1 MRCAATW
8 RYENVALSP
17 PEIEMNAAAP
27 ESRPE
32 PITELPLPPAHA
44 ETPPARLL
52 FRLVNDRTVVGR
64 SYATSPLRILTPR
77 NHGHAA
83 WAYTSTLG
91 GGLVDGDRVR
101 LDVGVGEGA
110 AAVLATQGETRVY
123 RSPRGCRSELF
134 VEVEKDALL
143 AVLPDPTVCFAGA
156 RYHQRTEIA
165 LAPGAALVCVDVFLS
180 GRSARGERWA
190 FERYASELTLRLGDR
205 VILAEK
211 VLLDPEHGP
220 IAERF
225 GRFEVFATVL
235 IAGDRL
241 RFYRDALCQKLDIL
255 PAPARERLVE
265 SANPLGEHALLV
277 RMAAVS
283 VEDVLRSIRTHLS
296 FLPALL
302 GDDPWMRRN

>member
-1 MRCAATW
+1 MYA
-8 RYENVALSP
+8 
-17 PEIEMNAAAP
+17 
-27 ESRPE
+27 ESRP
-32 PITELPLPPAHA
+32 AQ
-44 ETPPARLL
+44 LL
-52 FRLVNDRTVVGR
+52 YQLVNDRTVVGR
-64 SYATSPLRILTPR
+64 CYATSPLRILTPR

-91 GGLVDGDRVR
+91 GGLVDGDRIR
-101 LDVGVGEGA
+101 LEVGVGEGA
-110 AAVLATQGETRVY
+110 GAVLSSQGETRVY
-123 RSPRGCRSELF
+123 RSPRGCRSDLF
-134 VEVEKDALL
+134 AQVENNALL

-165 LAPGAALVCVDVFLS
+165 LAPGAALVLVDAFLS

-190 FERYASELTLRLGDR
+190 FERYVSELTLRLGDR

-211 VLLDPEHGP
+211 VLLDPDHGP

-225 GRFEVFATVL
+225 GRFDVFATVL

-241 RFYRDALCQKLDIL
+241 RLYRDALCRKLDAL
-255 PAPARERLVE
+255 PSPPRARLIE

-277 RMAAVS
+277 RMAGVS

-302 GDDPWMRRN
+302 GDDPWTRRN

>member
-1 MRCAATW
+1 
-8 RYENVALSP
+8 V
-17 PEIEMNAAAP
+17 NAAAL
-27 ESRPE
+27 ESRPK
-32 PITELPLPPAHA
+32 PVTGQPLAPASA
-44 ETPPARLL
+44 QGPPARLV
-52 FRLVNDRTVVGR
+52 FQFVNDRTVVGR

-91 GGLVDGDRVR
+91 GGLVDGDRIR
-101 LDVGVGEGA
+101 LEVGVGGGA
-110 AAVLATQGETRVY
+110 AAVLSTQGENRVY

-134 VEVEKDALL
+134 AQVENNALL

-165 LAPGAALVCVDVFLS
+165 LAPGAALVFVDALLS

-190 FERYASELTLRLGDR
+190 FERYVSELTLRSGDQ

-225 GRFEVFATVL
+225 GRFDVFATLL

-241 RFYRDALCQKLDIL
+241 RPCRAALRQKLDAL
-255 PAPARERLVE
+255 SAPSRARLVE
-265 SANPLGEHALLV
+265 TANPLGEDALLI
-277 RMAAVS
+277 RIAAVS
-283 VEDVLRSIRTHLS
+283 VEDVLRTTRAHLS

-302 GDDPWMRRN
+302 GDDPWTRRN